1 MTIQPNLHYNITK
14 TNLTGKQ
21 TRERIF
27 PLSTYFSSLPSLHL
41 HKNYHFGEK
50 FKMLCRRK
58 QCCVTFITNYN
69 MMKSDCGEKAVKDK
83 QTGKTYLLKFKYLYS
98 KSKTQNFPSISHSH
112 IFSFASTHK
121 FSDCFIFSSLL
132 KNPATGNNREADH
145 TIAAR

>member
-1 MTIQPNLHYNITK
+1 
-14 TNLTGKQ
+14 
-21 TRERIF
+21 
-27 PLSTYFSSLPSLHL
+27 
-41 HKNYHFGEK
+41 
-50 FKMLCRRK
+50 
-58 QCCVTFITNYN
+58 

-98 KSKTQNFPSISHSH
+98 KSKTQNFPSISH

-145 TIAAR
+145 TIAARLLFMNLRKKDPLLQWISMLK